1 MSITI
6 YPDEYNNTDIIIKD
20 SKGIIKVISPKD
32 KDIIK
37 VLKEKGYKWDYDKFV
52 WTKEIN
58 SYTGAIEERIAEIA
72 NTFLLK
78 KYCVVLQVENADLIK
93 EKAINGDFEPEH
105 DRWIDV
111 DENFENFILI
121 WRSRTKD
128 NEKIYREAKRL
139 KESHWK
145 KKTGMIV
152 PINYY
157 EEVLDFA
164 YFRDFKFTENA
175 NKAIELRKEKMR
187 SVTFVKIQSP
197 TKENTDEKL
206 NDILNSSE
214 EILDDLKD
222 ED

>member
-6 YPDEYNNTDIIIKD
+6 YPDEYNNTDIIVKD
-20 SKGIIKVISPKD
+20 DKGTIKVISPKD
-32 KDIIK
+32 RDIIRI
-37 VLKEKGYKWDYDKFV
+37 LKEKGYKWDYDNFV
-52 WTKEIN
+52 WTKTITP
-58 SYTGAIEERIAEIA
+58 YTGAIEERIVEIA
-72 NTFLLK
+72 NTLLLK
-78 KYCVVLQVENADLIK
+78 KFCVVLQVENADLIK
-93 EKAINGDFEPEH
+93 EKAINGNFEPEH

-121 WRSRTKD
+121 WRSRIKD

-152 PINYY
+152 PINHY

-187 SVTFVKIQSP
+187 SVSFVKIQSP